1 MHELGFNHFTNYG
14 KRLGWIGFVE
24 TFSTPI
30 FTYKQMN
37 FVKVNLLVKDNF
49 FAIVSII
56 TCKPGKLLNSFLNIA
71 FQRLISRFILFKS
84 IDKTSERMLFTMV
97 A

>member
-14 KRLGWIGFVE
+14 KRLGWIGFE

-37 FVKVNLLVKDNF
+37 FLKLNLSVKDSF
-49 FAIVSII
+49 FAIVSTI
-56 TCKPGKLLNSFLNIA
+56 TCKPGKPLNSFLNMA
-71 FQRLISRFILFKS
+71 FERLISRFILFKS
-84 IDKTSERMLFTMV
+84 IDKPNERILFTMV